1 MPLLLGTHLLTRG
14 RADATAL
21 VVAAVRRR
29 AVHSPALFPPVTG
42 SRTAAARPPLGR
54 RLPPPPTRRFLSSS
68 PNPTASNALE
78 DVIVTNSCIKQIK
91 ALQAREKKEGLKL
104 RLSVEGGGCS
114 GFTYTFTT
122 EDGPAQE
129 DDKVFGR
136 DGAQVLV
143 DEGSLE
149 FVRGSTVDFT
159 EDMMRSAFAVVNNP
173 LSESAC
179 GCGSSFAI
187 KNFEKNPAI
196 D

>member
-1 MPLLLGTHLLTRG
+1 MSL
-14 RADATAL
+14 D
-21 VVAAVRRR
+21 
-29 AVHSPALFPPVTG
+29 
-42 SRTAAARPPLGR
+42 
-54 RLPPPPTRRFLSSS
+54 
-68 PNPTASNALE
+68 E
-78 DVIVTNSCIKQIK
+78 DVVVTNACIKRIK
-91 ALQAREKKEGLKL
+91 ALQVKTGKENLKL

-114 GFTYTFTT
+114 GFTYTFTM
-122 EDGPAQE
+122 EDGPVE
-129 DDKVFGR
+129 DDDKVYGR
-136 DGAQVLV
+136 EGAQVVV

-159 EDMMRSAFAVVNNP
+159 EDMMRSAFAVVSNP